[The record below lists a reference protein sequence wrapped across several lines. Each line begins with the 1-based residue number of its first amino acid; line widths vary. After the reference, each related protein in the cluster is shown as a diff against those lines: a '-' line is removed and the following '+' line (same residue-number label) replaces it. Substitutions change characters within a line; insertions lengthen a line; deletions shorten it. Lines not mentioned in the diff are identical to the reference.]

1 MFTWIES
8 LSELGRYDETQTKLS
23 EPQPIITKY
32 LSKVYIDCEAWKVA
46 WRFLMSCPIQWRGK
60 QTT

>member
-1 MFTWIES
+1 MFSWIES
-8 LSELGRYDETQTKLS
+8 LSELGRYLS
-23 EPQPIITKY
+23 T
-32 LSKVYIDCEAWKVA
+32 VYIDCDAGKVA